1 MDKTELY
8 AILLAGAAA
17 VISVL
22 SGWAYTSILDRIK
35 RDEDLREED
44 MAAVWKAIDEQ
55 RKDTKEIL
63 THMVTKDDLARS
75 TEQLIKAMSPAR

>member
-35 RDEDLREED
+35 RNEHLREED

-75 TEQLIKAMSPAR
+75 TEQLIKAMAPAR

>member
-35 RDEDLREED
+35 RNEDLREED

-55 RKDTKEIL
+55 RKDTKELL

-75 TEQLIKAMSPAR
+75 TEQLIKAMAPAR